1 MKKVITALAATAI
14 AVTGIAA
21 APAAQ
26 AVSQNPNATMAASHL
41 TKKEKD
47 RFYNVVRQVDPNVKY
62 AGKANTI
69 QVAVDTCNALRQGA
83 DMTDLMFI
91 ATDIIDDPEALLA
104 LYTVMVGAPMMLCTD
119 QEYKLDI

>member
-1 MKKVITALAATAI
+1 MKKIITALAASAI

-26 AVSQNPNATMAASHL
+26 AVSQDPNVIMAASHL

-47 RFYNVVRQVDPNVKY
+47 RFYKLARQVDPNVKY

-69 QVAVDTCNALRQGA
+69 QVAVDTCNALREGA

-91 ATDIIDDPEALLA
+91 AADVIDDPDTLA
-104 LYTVMVGAPMMLCTD
+104 VAFTIMVGAPMMLCTD
-119 QEYKLDI
+119 QEYKLDL

>member
-1 MKKVITALAATAI
+1 MKKIITALAASAI

-47 RFYNVVRQVDPNVKY
+47 RVYNLARQVDPNVKH

-83 DMTDLMFI
+83 DMSDLMFI
-91 ATDIIDDPEALLA
+91 ATDVIDDPDALLA
-104 LYTVMVGAPMMLCTD
+104 AFTIMVGAPMLLCTD
-119 QEYKLDI
+119 QEYKLDM